1 MVEMKVHGLFFD
13 SETNQSVVVL
23 KEEATGRTLPIWV
36 GLFEANAITM
46 GIEHTWTPRPMTHDL
61 LKNVI
66 EGMNA
71 VVREITVSDLRSNT
85 FYAVISL
92 EVGGKMVK
100 IDSRPSDAIA
110 LALRTQ
116 SPIFVDEKVL
126 DSAGHAKPKDKDKDK
141 DKDKKDSSDKW
152 IDDLF
157 DKLKPE
163 DFKTEM

>member
-1 MVEMKVHGLFFD
+1 MVEMKVQGLFYD
-13 SETNQSVVVL
+13 SETNQSIVVL
-23 KEEATGRTLPIWV
+23 KDEASGRTLPIWV

-61 LKNVI
+61 LKNII

-71 VVREITVSDLRSNT
+71 QVRKIIVNDLKSNT
-85 FYAVISL
+85 FYALLYL
-92 EVGGKMVK
+92 EVEGRSIE

-110 LALRTQ
+110 IALRAKA
-116 SPIFVDEKVL
+116 PIFVAEKVL
-126 DSAGHAKPKDKDKDK
+126 ESASHTEPKAAPKDI
-141 DKDKKDSSDKW
+141 SDKW

>member
-36 GLFEANAITM
+36 GVFEANAITM

-66 EGMNA
+66 EGMKA
-71 VVREITVSDLRSNT
+71 TVREIAVNDLKSNT
-85 FYAVISL
+85 FYAIITL
-92 EVGGKMVK
+92 EAGGQVVQ

-110 LALRTQ
+110 LALRV
-116 SPIFVDEKVL
+116 SAPIYVEEKVL
-126 DSAGHAKPKDKDKDK
+126 DSAGHFEPKG
-141 DKDKKDSSDKW
+141 KKDSSDKW

>member
-1 MVEMKVHGLFFD
+1 MVQMKVHGLFFD
-13 SETNQSVVVL
+13 SETNQSVVML
-23 KEEATGRTLPIWV
+23 KDEATGKTLPIWV

-61 LKNVI
+61 MKNII
-66 EGMNA
+66 EGMSA
-71 VVREITVSDLRSNT
+71 VVKEITVNDLRSNT
-85 FYAVISL
+85 FYAIISL
-92 EVGGKMVK
+92 EVEGKMVK

-116 SPIFVDEKVL
+116 SPIFVEEKVL
-126 DSAGHAKPKDKDKDK
+126 ESAGHSEPKDKKET
-141 DKDKKDSSDKW
+141 SDKW

-163 DFKTEM
+163 DFKSEM

>member
-61 LKNVI
+61 MKNIV

-71 VVREITVSDLRSNT
+71 VVRDITVCDLRSNT

-92 EVGGKMVK
+92 EVEGRLVK

-110 LALRTQ
+110 LALRTK
-116 SPIFVDEKVL
+116 SPIYVEEKVL
-126 DSAGHAKPKDKDKDK
+126 ESAGHVEIKS
-141 DKDKKDSSDKW
+141 KKEVSDKW
-152 IDDLF
+152 IDELF

-163 DFKTEM
+163 DFKSEM

>member
-1 MVEMKVHGLFFD
+1 MVEMKVQGLFFD
-13 SETNQSVVVL
+13 SETNQSIVIL
-23 KEEATGRTLPIWV
+23 KEETTGRTLPIWV

-61 LKNVI
+61 IKNLI
-66 EGMNA
+66 EGLNG
-71 VVREITVSDLRSNT
+71 VVRQVTVNDLKANT
-85 FYAVISL
+85 FYAIIKL
-92 EVGGKMVK
+92 EVEGRVVE

-110 LALRTQ
+110 LALRV
-116 SPIFVDEKVL
+116 SAPIFVAEKVL
-126 DSAGHAKPKDKDKDK
+126 ESAGHLDQKTTAKKEV
-141 DKDKKDSSDKW
+141 SDKW

>member
-1 MVEMKVHGLFFD
+1 MVEMKIQGLFFD
-13 SETNQSVVVL
+13 SETNQSIVVL

-66 EGMNA
+66 ERLNGTVKKI
-71 VVREITVSDLRSNT
+71 VVNDLRSNT
-85 FYAVISL
+85 FYAVITV
-92 EVGGKMVK
+92 EVNGRITE

-110 LALRTQ
+110 LALRFKA
-116 SPIFVDEKVL
+116 PIFVAEKVL
-126 DSAGHAKPKDKDKDK
+126 ESAGHAEGKT
-141 DKDKKDSSDKW
+141 KKETSDKW

>member
-66 EGMNA
+66 EGMKA
-71 VVREITVSDLRSNT
+71 TVREITVNELKSNT
-85 FYAVISL
+85 FYAIITLEAGGQVIQ
-92 EVGGKMVK
+92 

-110 LALRTQ
+110 LALRT
-116 SPIFVDEKVL
+116 SAPVFVDEKVL
-126 DSAGHAKPKDKDKDK
+126 DAAGHFET
-141 DKDKKDSSDKW
+141 KDKKDSSDKW

>member
-1 MVEMKVHGLFFD
+1 MVEMKVQGLFFD
-13 SETNQSVVVL
+13 SETNQSIVVL
-23 KEEATGRTLPIWV
+23 KEETTGRSLPIWV

-61 LKNVI
+61 IKNII

-71 VVREITVSDLRSNT
+71 NVRRITVNDLRSNT
-85 FYAVISL
+85 FYAIISL
-92 EVGGKMVK
+92 EIEGRLVE

-110 LALRTQ
+110 LALRVKA
-116 SPIFVDEKVL
+116 PIFVAEKVL
-126 DSAGHAKPKDKDKDK
+126 ESAGHAEPKN
-141 DKDKKDSSDKW
+141 KKEASDKW
-152 IDDLF
+152 IDELF

>member
-1 MVEMKVHGLFFD
+1 MVEMKVQGLFFD
-13 SETNQSVVVL
+13 SETNQSIVVL
-23 KEEATGRTLPIWV
+23 KDEATGRTLPIWV

-61 LKNVI
+61 IKNII

-71 VVREITVSDLRSNT
+71 SVQRITVNDLRANT
-85 FYAVISL
+85 FYAIISL
-92 EVGGKMVK
+92 EADGRSME

-110 LALRTQ
+110 LALRVKA
-116 SPIFVDEKVL
+116 PIFVAEKVL
-126 DSAGHAKPKDKDKDK
+126 DSAGHAEPKA
-141 DKDKKDSSDKW
+141 KKDVSDKW

>member
-1 MVEMKVHGLFFD
+1 MVEMKVQGLFFD
-13 SETNQSVVVL
+13 SETNQSIVVL

-61 LKNVI
+61 IKNVI

-71 VVREITVSDLRSNT
+71 NVRQITVNDLRSNT
-85 FYAVISL
+85 FYAIIYL
-92 EVGGKMVK
+92 EVDGRVVE

-110 LALRTQ
+110 LALRVKA
-116 SPIFVDEKVL
+116 PIFVAEKVL
-126 DSAGHAKPKDKDKDK
+126 ESVGHTDPKM
-141 DKDKKDSSDKW
+141 KKETSDKW

>member
-1 MVEMKVHGLFFD
+1 MVEMKVQGLFYD
-13 SETNQSVVVL
+13 SENNQSIVVL
-23 KEEATGRTLPIWV
+23 KDEATGRTLPIWV

-46 GIEHTWTPRPMTHDL
+46 GIEHTWTPRPMTQDL
-61 LKNVI
+61 MKNII

-71 VVREITVSDLRSNT
+71 NVRQITVNDLRSNT

-92 EVGGKMVK
+92 EVEGRLVE

-110 LALRTQ
+110 LAIRARA
-116 SPIFVDEKVL
+116 PIYVAEKVL
-126 DSAGHAKPKDKDKDK
+126 DSAGQIEQKAKKEV
-141 DKDKKDSSDKW
+141 SDKW
-152 IDDLF
+152 IDELF

>member
-1 MVEMKVHGLFFD
+1 
-13 SETNQSVVVL
+13 
-23 KEEATGRTLPIWV
+23 
-36 GLFEANAITM
+36 
-46 GIEHTWTPRPMTHDL
+46 MTHDL

-71 VVREITVSDLRSNT
+71 VVREIAVNDLRSNT
-85 FYAVISL
+85 FYALISL
-92 EVGGKMVK
+92 EVGGKLVK

-110 LALRTQ
+110 LALRTN

-126 DSAGHAKPKDKDKDK
+126 SSAGHSEGKA
-141 DKDKKDSSDKW
+141 KKDVSDKW

>member
-1 MVEMKVHGLFFD
+1 MVEMKVQGLFFD
-13 SETNQSVVVL
+13 SETNQSIVVL

-61 LKNVI
+61 IKNVI
-66 EGMNA
+66 EGINA
-71 VVREITVSDLRSNT
+71 NVRQITVNDLRSST
-85 FYAVISL
+85 FYAIIYL
-92 EVGGKMVK
+92 EVDGRVVE

-110 LALRTQ
+110 LALRVKA
-116 SPIFVDEKVL
+116 PIFFAEILLESV
-126 DSAGHAKPKDKDKDK
+126 GHTDPKT
-141 DKDKKDSSDKW
+141 KKETSDKW

>member
-1 MVEMKVHGLFFD
+1 MVEMKVQGMFFD
-13 SETNQSVVVL
+13 SETNQSVVIL

-46 GIEHTWTPRPMTHDL
+46 GLEHTWTPRPMTHDL
-61 LKNVI
+61 MKNII
-66 EGMNA
+66 EGLDANVRKIA
-71 VVREITVSDLRSNT
+71 VNDLRSNT
-85 FYAVISL
+85 YYAVISL
-92 EVGGKMVK
+92 DVGGRLVE

-110 LALRTQ
+110 LALRVRA
-116 SPIFVDEKVL
+116 PIFVAEKVL
-126 DSAGHAKPKDKDKDK
+126 DSAGHLDQKT
-141 DKDKKDSSDKW
+141 KKEASDKW

>member
-1 MVEMKVHGLFFD
+1 MVEMKVQGLFFD
-13 SETNQSVVVL
+13 SETNQSIVIL

-61 LKNVI
+61 LKNLI
-66 EGMNA
+66 EGMNGA
-71 VVREITVSDLRSNT
+71 VRKITVNDLRANT
-85 FYAVISL
+85 FYAIITV
-92 EVGGKMVK
+92 EVDGRVVE

-110 LALRTQ
+110 LALRVN
-116 SPIFVDEKVL
+116 SPIFVAEKVL
-126 DSAGHAKPKDKDKDK
+126 DSAGHFEQKT
-141 DKDKKDSSDKW
+141 KKDVSDKW